1 MRLLEVKMATATH
14 APSSSSMTQMMVH
27 SSQAP
32 DVPQ

>member
-14 APSSSSMTQMMVH
+14 APSSSLMTQMMAH
-27 SSQAP
+27 GSQAY